1 MGRIAEQEG
10 AALAEMFR
18 HPVMDVIGR
27 KPVHF
32 LDANLEVF
40 DCPIADVFEF
50 ECIGAVSAL
59 IAHGSDQAGFT
70 FPGQRE
76 NAQEIGLV
84 EIDVQFAIER
94 GASRFDMPRTAR

>member
-1 MGRIAEQEG
+1 
-10 AALAEMFR
+10 
-18 HPVMDVIGR
+18 
-27 KPVHF
+27 
-32 LDANLEVF
+32 VF

-59 IAHGSDQAGFT
+59 IAHGSDQAGFA

-94 GASRFDMPRTAR
+94 GASRFDIGDVEDLPVSASRKGCADRVAHS